1 MELVN
6 QYNEFQSEADNLE
19 DIRKAIIFELIDHLN
34 NNREYCYDNM
44 DSLALD
50 LDTVKF
56 TNDIK
61 ILDEFIKDFGWKYVY
76 RKV

>member
-1 MELVN
+1 MILVN
-6 QYNEFQSEADNLE
+6 QYNEFQSEADNIE

-61 ILDEFIKDFGWKYVY
+61 RLNEFIKDFGWKYVC
-76 RKV
+76 R